1 MNNETPIKSFLSELS
16 MEGLVTDYI
25 LFSIVKIKI
34 LFLMNFGL
42 SDYLSIA
49 LIIWL
54 STGKS
59 LKVP

>member
-49 LIIWL
+49 LII
-54 STGKS
+54 
-59 LKVP
+59 